1 MEFFENTT
9 TLVSHISEV
18 DKDGVGT
25 TNRGYHRYPESDQ
38 YGYYQESECDIC
50 NGEAIV
56 ARHTKTLEG
65 MCADCVEEEIESIKE
80 EHAGEFLNYS
90 LDTLEFLS
98 QDYIMKLGNGHTRI
112 GDENLAKAYEQVQSA
127 IAVRQ
132 KKDFCKHGWFIHQEG
147 LCHWCEM
154 E

>member
-18 DKDGVGT
+18 DKDGVGV
-25 TNRGYHRYPESDQ
+25 TNRGYLRYPESDQ
-38 YGYYQESECDIC
+38 DGYYQESECDIC
-50 NGEAIV
+50 NGEPIV

-65 MCADCVEEEIESIKE
+65 MCADCVEEEIESAKE
-80 EHAGEFLNYS
+80 ENAGEFMSYS

-98 QDYIMKLGNGHTRI
+98 QDYAMKLGNGHETI
-112 GDENLAKAYEQVQSA
+112 GGQNLSKAYDQVQSA